1 MLKWNIWIL
10 AICSFL
16 STTVYTQNIKKINEL
31 KYQIQIENNVNKKAD
46 QLIELSELLEGF
58 NYTESINYAY
68 EGLTLSKSLH
78 YNQGK
83 IAAYYQ
89 ISNVER
95 LEGNYD
101 KAIES
106 IQLANEINE
115 AYGDQ
120 KGLALS
126 NIYMG
131 YIYVDLEEY
140 ESARVY
146 FQYALDIG
154 VKIKSNLIQSK
165 SNAGFGLINKRQKKY
180 YLAQQYYLLS
190 IESIRNTI
198 QYEEIGDVYSGLA
211 SLQSLTGNNDDAID
225 NFQIALKN
233 YEKIDDISKQAEVC
247 FELGQ
252 LYQKNNQSED
262 AIIFMKNSL
271 GLAQEAGLE
280 DLIKKGYQTIANTY
294 EKNEQY
300 QEAYEY
306 LKYYSAIKDTKEI
319 SELESQL
326 ELEMKN
332 KELAILTKEKD
343 FHKKESDNQ
352 KLYIIIS
359 VIVLIIIFCLSI
371 FLLISLRQRDKINNQ
386 LILAKD
392 HANLSKQEK
401 EDFFAYTSHEIRT
414 PLNAVVGMA
423 NLLSQTDLNKSQRK
437 YLKTIIGSAQNILFL
452 VNDVLDISKIEKGGV
467 EFEQIEFSLHQIID
481 QIIDSLEFKKFE
493 KKVKLIQNIAPNVP
507 PVLIGDPIRFNQ
519 ILLNLADNALK
530 FTKEGSVSINVIVS
544 DKIDNKVR
552 IHFSVEDTGVGIQ
565 QEKLDSIFNS
575 YQQEHASITRQYG
588 GTGLG
593 LAISKLLVEN
603 MGGEIKVKSEIGIG
617 TNFYFSLWIPTSD
630 ITDLEQLQNKQSNET
645 EKLSNISI
653 LVVDDNQLNREVFC
667 DLVEDKKNHVALTLA
682 ENGQKAI
689 EALTLQDFDIILM
702 DIQMPVMNGYEAT
715 KVIRSNP
722 DFSPK
727 KRNTPIIAMTAHV
740 LDGVAEKCLN
750 AGMNDSIS
758 KPININA
765 LNQKI
770 RSVLNL
776 VNANTQSNS
785 EPQEKSNTES
795 LINLDNL
802 KSISR
807 NKPEKLKK
815 YIDMFLKNIPI
826 DLENLISSKNHQDWV
841 SVKSYAHKIKGNL
854 GYMGVTSIQKE
865 ILYLEQLDIE
875 EIDES
880 EINITTTVIEKEIML
895 ILVELKELK
904 I

>member
-10 AICSFL
+10 LICSFIA
-16 STTVYTQNIKKINEL
+16 TTFYTQNITKINEL

-46 QLIELSELLEGF
+46 QLIELSKLLEGY

-89 ISNVER
+89 ISNVEKT
-95 LEGNYD
+95 EGNYE

-120 KGLALS
+120 KGLAIS
-126 NIYMG
+126 NIYLG
-131 YIYVDLEEY
+131 YIYIDLEDY
-140 ESARVY
+140 ESARIY

-154 VKIKSNLIQSK
+154 SKIRSNLIQTK
-165 SNAGFGLINKRQKKY
+165 ANAGFGLINSRQQKY
-180 YLAQQYYLLS
+180 YLAEQYYLLA
-190 IESIRNTI
+190 IETIRNTI
-198 QYEEIGDVYSGLA
+198 QYEEIGHVYEELA
-211 SLQSLTGNNDDAID
+211 TIQALTDNNEDAIT

-233 YEKIDDISKQAEVC
+233 YEKLDLKSKQAKVC
-247 FELGQ
+247 YDLGV
-252 LYQKNNQSED
+252 LYQKINESED
-262 AIIFMKNSL
+262 AIVFMKNSL
-271 GLAQEAGLE
+271 GLAQESGME
-280 DLIKKGYQTIANTY
+280 ELIKKGYQTIATTY
-294 EKNEQY
+294 EKNDQF
-300 QEAYEY
+300 QDAYEY

-371 FLLISLRQRDKINNQ
+371 FLFISLRQRDKINSQ
-386 LILAKD
+386 LIVAKD
-392 HANLSKQEK
+392 LANLSKQEK

-423 NLLSQTDLNKSQRK
+423 NLLSKTNLDKSQTK
-437 YLKTIIGSAQNILFL
+437 YLQTITGSAQNILFL

-493 KKVKLIQNIAPNVP
+493 KKVSLIQNIAPNVP
-507 PVLIGDPIRFNQ
+507 KVLIGDPIRFNQ

-544 DKIDNKVR
+544 DKIDDKVR
-552 IHFSVEDTGVGIQ
+552 IHFSVEDTGIGIQ

-617 TNFYFSLWIPTSD
+617 TKFYFSIWIPTSEMKEVSD
-630 ITDLEQLQNKQSNET
+630 LNSKQGTDV
-645 EKLSNISI
+645 EKLSNLSI
-653 LVVDDNQLNREVFC
+653 LVVDDNQLNREVFY
-667 DLVEDKKNHVALTLA
+667 DLVEDKEQNVNLTLA
-682 ENGQKAI
+682 ENGQVAI
-689 EALTLQDFDIILM
+689 DKLNQNDFDLILM
-702 DIQMPVMNGYEAT
+702 DIQMPVMDGYEAT
-715 KVIRSNP
+715 KTIRSNP
-722 DFSPK
+722 DFTDR
-727 KRNTPIIAMTAHV
+727 KRNIPIIAMTAHV
-740 LDGVAEKCLN
+740 LEGVAEKCI
-750 AGMNDSIS
+750 AVGMQDAIS
-758 KPININA
+758 KPVNINV

-770 RSVLNL
+770 RNALNL
-776 VNANTQSNS
+776 KSDVNKEDISPSTVSTQSS
-785 EPQEKSNTES
+785 I
-795 LINLDNL
+795 INLENL
-802 KSISR
+802 KSISK

-815 YIDMFLKNIPI
+815 YIDMFLKNIPT
-826 DLENLISSKNHQDWV
+826 DFSTLKEAENEKKWKD
-841 SVKSYAHKIKGNL
+841 VKTYAHKIKGSL
-854 GYMGVTSIQKE
+854 GYMGVTSIQSE
-865 ILYLEQLDIE
+865 IIYLEQLDITN
-875 EIDES
+875 IDEN
-880 EINITTTVIEKEIML
+880 EIKIKVDVIEKEIML
-895 ILVELKELK
+895 ILIELKEIK
-904 I
+904 F